1 MRCTPPARTMPIRSP
16 VPPVVR
22 DALAERCGGSPT
34 ALASMLG
41 ISVRLARRVLAGK
54 GVTDDERTL
63 MAMNMRHAIRG
74 TMQARLDTISRSR
87 GGLERLMP
95 RLRLCAEALDRMEA
109 ALGVGRETDVCPFP
123 PWRGSWPRR
132 LRFAR
137 RPPWRG
143 SARAS
148 VRLPPDEGGRWR
160 PGGAAKELMVSCR
173 CSGGRPR
180 RRMACNVNAVVPPGD
195 GPLAALQSAKGD
207 NT

>member
-1 MRCTPPARTMPIRSP
+1 MPIRSP

-54 GVTDDERTL
+54 GVSDDERTL

-74 TMQARLDTISRSR
+74 TMQARLDTIARSK

-109 ALGVGRETDVCPFP
+109 ALGEGRETDVCPFP
-123 PWRGSWPRR
+123 PWSSVHAMREA
-132 LRFAR
+132 L
-137 RPPWRG
+137 
-143 SARAS
+143 AS
-148 VRLPPDEGGRWR
+148 VRSTLGVIVSEAPEYADELLRGLDGLRDRLEARELAEAAPLR
-160 PGGAAKELMVSCR
+160 PTPALERFCASQRQAAA
-173 CSGGRPR
+173 R
-180 RRMACNVNAVVPPGD
+180 RRRSLASRRRGKGID
-195 GPLAALQSAKGD
+195 GELPL
-207 NT
+207 